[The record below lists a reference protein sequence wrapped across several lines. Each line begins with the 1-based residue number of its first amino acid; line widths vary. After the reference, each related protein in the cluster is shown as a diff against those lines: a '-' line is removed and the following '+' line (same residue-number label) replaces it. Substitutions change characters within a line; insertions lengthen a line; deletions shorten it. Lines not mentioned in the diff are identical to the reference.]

1 MTQQAGKFD
10 QEARRKGVRRTAW
23 AVGAV
28 AVAIFLYSILSML
41 KLS

>member
-1 MTQQAGKFD
+1 MTQQPLNLD
-10 QEARRKGVRRTAW
+10 LEARRKGVRRTLW
-23 AVGAV
+23 VTGTI